1 MPTDGGGSGRTC
13 APSGTRFV
21 RFLFCD
27 YSSIVHAKAVGSG
40 SLGRKLT
47 EGVGSTR
54 AQMALNVRDE
64 LIDIPQM
71 PPVGEVRLVPDPST
85 YAELPWAPGSASV
98 MCDLITADRE
108 PWFACPRSFLKRQVA
123 AAAAEGL
130 AVDASF
136 ELEFYLGGA
145 RGRRRRRASCPGTPS
160 TARSGSTSST
170 GSSSPSSRR
179 SPSSGSR
186 SRAC

>member
-1 MPTDGGGSGRTC
+1 MEGDLVER
-13 APSGTRFV
+13 ARLSGTRIV

-71 PPVGEVRLVPDPST
+71 PPVGEVRLDPDSPPHAALPRAAGSPAGMWRLA
-85 YAELPWAPGSASV
+85 YA
-98 MCDLITADRE
+98 
-108 PWFACPRSFLKRQVA
+108 
-123 AAAAEGL
+123 
-130 AVDASF
+130 
-136 ELEFYLGGA
+136 
-145 RGRRRRRASCPGTPS
+145 
-160 TARSGSTSST
+160 
-170 GSSSPSSRR
+170 
-179 SPSSGSR
+179 
-186 SRAC
+186 

>member
-1 MPTDGGGSGRTC
+1 MEGDLVER
-13 APSGTRFV
+13 ARISGTRFV

-71 PPVGEVRLVPDPST
+71 PPVGEVRLVPDLST
-85 YAELPWAPGSASV
+85 YAELPWAPGSASAPKRTSRGRAPAPNPGRDV
-98 MCDLITADRE
+98 PTT
-108 PWFACPRSFLKRQVA
+108 PRS
-123 AAAAEGL
+123 
-130 AVDASF
+130 
-136 ELEFYLGGA
+136 A
-145 RGRRRRRASCPGTPS
+145 RKCM
-160 TARSGSTSST
+160 
-170 GSSSPSSRR
+170 R
-179 SPSSGSR
+179 SPPAAQQR
-186 SRAC
+186 SWVPAKAETSIKR

>member
-1 MPTDGGGSGRTC
+1 MEGDLVER
-13 APSGTRFV
+13 ARLQGTRIV

-40 SLGRKLT
+40 SLRRKLT

-71 PPVGEVRLVPDPST
+71 PPVGEVRLVPDPET

-108 PWFACPRSFLKRQVA
+108 PWFACPRSFH
-123 AAAAEGL
+123 
-130 AVDASF
+130 
-136 ELEFYLGGA
+136 
-145 RGRRRRRASCPGTPS
+145 
-160 TARSGSTSST
+160 
-170 GSSSPSSRR
+170 
-179 SPSSGSR
+179 GSR
-186 SRAC
+186 SAVMRSHMTDADPGAHGSSA